1 MCGYVLTIEQ
11 ILVLHNKEW
20 WYDRLMYFSFSLS
33 VLACSNSGINSSTS
47 WTMACK
53 ECFDISKYT
62 GFYSSKTPS
71 HKLQQVYFV
80 GTL

>member
-1 MCGYVLTIEQ
+1 
-11 ILVLHNKEW
+11 
-20 WYDRLMYFSFSLS
+20 MYFSFSLS

-71 HKLQQVYFV
+71 HKTPTSVLCGHIVNSRDHKPLSKQLRHTFFS
-80 GTL
+80 GTNCP